1 MGIFRG
7 GIHHGEFDWWNF
19 PVGSFPDTI
28 VNVIDCYTALVQLNC
43 YLYFIAKLD
52 LFVINSFLANI
63 PFLYPLKTSE
73 NQRFSILVRG

>member
-7 GIHHGEFDWWNF
+7 GIHHGEFDWCDF
-19 PVGSFPDTI
+19 PGGSFPDTI

-43 YLYFIAKLD
+43 YLYFITKLD

-73 NQRFSILVRG
+73 NQRFSIVLRG